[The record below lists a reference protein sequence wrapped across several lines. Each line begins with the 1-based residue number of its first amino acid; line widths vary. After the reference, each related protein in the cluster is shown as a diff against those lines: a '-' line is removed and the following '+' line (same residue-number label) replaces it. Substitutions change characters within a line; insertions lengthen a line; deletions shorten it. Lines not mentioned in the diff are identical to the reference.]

1 MQTIEKVGGQSSL
14 EPCRS
19 THPDWSVPRGS
30 GRREAEER
38 SRKDGTMKSSLKNLE
53 FFLKSREI
61 PEH

>member
-14 EPCRS
+14 EPCS
-19 THPDWSVPRGS
+19 MHPDWSVPRGS
-30 GRREAEER
+30 GRREAEGR
-38 SRKDGTMKSSLKNLE
+38 SRRDGTMKSSLKNLE